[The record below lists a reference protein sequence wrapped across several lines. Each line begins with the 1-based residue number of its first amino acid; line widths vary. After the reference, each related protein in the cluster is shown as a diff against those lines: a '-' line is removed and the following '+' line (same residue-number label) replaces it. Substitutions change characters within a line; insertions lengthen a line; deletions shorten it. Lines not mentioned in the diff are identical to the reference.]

1 MPRFPYRLA
10 LILTGPENQDLGQ
23 HPIEPDWV
31 PVRESVQFELLRR
44 DGMNVTPIGEEDF
57 SLAPIFSAASGEPW
71 LEGVIAILESNGHQ
85 LSLEIPNAAFVRPAS
100 RLLSARMVAEK
111 KVEAGDLITYRTVA
125 FPIGDVP
132 TPGQPSAFTE
142 VTILPPIHEIG
153 GLEATFPGA
162 VRVETDAGDD
172 AAEPF
177 PILVSHDLIEEIKA
191 ASEAADTVETGGL
204 LLGRLLRYQDNDTHR
219 LAVEVTAQLPAQYT
233 EATSTSLR
241 FTDETWSAANDAL
254 RLRKSAVDSLAA
266 EIVIGW
272 WHSHPA
278 RIWCPESCPLET
290 RLTCPK
296 QTPFFSSD
304 DLSLHREVFPK
315 AHQIALLVN
324 VADAGTTVS
333 VYASDRGVVRQ
344 VPYHITTTTQPHH
357 RHAPPILIK

>member
-10 LILTGPENQDLGQ
+10 LILTGPENEDLGQ

-44 DGMNVTPIGEEDF
+44 DGISVTPIGEEDY
-57 SLAPIFSAASGEPW
+57 SLTPIFSTESGGPW
-71 LEGVIAILESNGHQ
+71 LEGVNAIADSDGQ
-85 LSLEIPNAAFVRPAS
+85 QFSLDFPNAAFVRPAS

-111 KVEAGDLITYRTVA
+111 KVETGDLITYRAVA
-125 FPIGDVP
+125 YPIGDVP
-132 TPGQPSAFTE
+132 TPGQPSPFTE
-142 VTILPPIHEIG
+142 VAILPPIHEIA
-153 GLEATFPGA
+153 GLDATFPGA

-204 LLGRLLRYQDNDTHR
+204 LLGRLHRYEDSDTHR
-219 LAVEVTAQLPAQYT
+219 LAVEITAQIHAQYT
-233 EATSTSLR
+233 EASNTSLR
-241 FTDETWSAANDAL
+241 FTDETWSAANHAL

-278 RIWCPESCPLET
+278 RTWCPEACPLEN

-296 QTPFFSSD
+296 QAPFFSSD
-304 DLSLHREVFPK
+304 DLTLHREVFPK
-315 AHQIALLVN
+315 AHQLGLLVN

-333 VYASDRGVVRQ
+333 AYAANRGVVRQ
-344 VPYHITTTTQPHH
+344 VPYRVTP
-357 RHAPPILIK
+357 ANS